1 MPAGG
6 PGGQNVNKVNTKVDI
21 RFNVASA
28 DWLTDHA
35 KERIRKMYGN
45 KINGEGEFVLTSQRY
60 AD

>member
-1 MPAGG
+1 M
-6 PGGQNVNKVNTKVDI
+6 NKVNTKVDI